1 MWAVSPPMKSEEAIK
16 CSRRGTSGGFFCSIN
31 LAERVIFAHK
41 NKAGLILLDHAK
53 YRAARLMYKDFLE
66 IVL

>member
-1 MWAVSPPMKSEEAIK
+1 MLSEGNF
-16 CSRRGTSGGFFCSIN
+16 RGLFCSIN